1 MSALTK
7 LVAVLII
14 FSNFENLDPTGC
26 ADMYLELSWGILT
39 STEILS
45 VILDIIFSFKSRS
58 LTWYWDLKEL
68 RIISLKVDFTSP
80 ADILGKSP
88 IEIICSLSSLLSDNL
103 LLNLAA
109 IAADRIN
116 SAISPLLNSWSSYFF
131 FFIIYF

>member
-88 IEIICSLSSLLSDNL
+88 IEIIC
-103 LLNLAA
+103 
-109 IAADRIN
+109 
-116 SAISPLLNSWSSYFF
+116 WK
-131 FFIIYF
+131 IYHT

>member
-45 VILDIIFSFKSRS
+45 VI
-58 LTWYWDLKEL
+58 
-68 RIISLKVDFTSP
+68 
-80 ADILGKSP
+80 
-88 IEIICSLSSLLSDNL
+88 
-103 LLNLAA
+103 
-109 IAADRIN
+109 
-116 SAISPLLNSWSSYFF
+116 
-131 FFIIYF
+131 